1 MNLLG
6 EVFFRLVR
14 LISWGNYNNML
25 KLSFTHFKSG
35 TLIENGLNKVVML

>member
-25 KLSFTHFKSG
+25 KLSFTHFKSE
-35 TLIENGLNKVVML
+35 TIENGLNKVVML